1 MISLKRFWHKLN
13 SIRLNIKIFIILT
26 LLAIISIIILI
37 KCFCFAATD
46 IIKDIII
53 ISSENKSL
61 FIDCSIGYVVSYIF
75 YLLQIYIP
83 DNIKKRKFKEIS
95 KSKIENLVE
104 NMNIALISFPE
115 FFKDNSGNIGCSG
128 KESIIIKLESS
139 ISETSDWYTLID
151 KSEIVGLN
159 NVFQRISQQILSLK
173 DSVLLEYMDIEFIMV
188 LNNIEI
194 SCNKIMLNLNII
206 IEYEKRK
213 KHQYLK
219 VNELFT
225 MLDELK
231 EDKELLKKFVVISPK
246 EYELATKEESIK
258 YKFKVKELSNLLVPI
273 SNGRQYIKINKDEI
287 GG

>member
-1 MISLKRFWHKLN
+1 MISLKRFWHRLD

-37 KCFCFAATD
+37 KCFCFANTD

-53 ISSENKSL
+53 ISSEKESL

-104 NMNIALISFPE
+104 NMNVALISFPE
-115 FFKDNSGNIGCSG
+115 FFKENSGNIGCNG
-128 KESIIIKLESS
+128 KGSIIIKLKSS

-173 DSVLLEYMDIEFIMV
+173 DSVLLEYIDIEFIMV

-194 SCNKIMLNLNII
+194 GCNKIVQNLNII

-219 VNELFT
+219 ENELFT

-231 EDKELLKKFVVISPK
+231 EDKELLKKFVVISPN

-258 YKFKVKELSNLLVPI
+258 YKFKVKELSDLLVPI
-273 SNGRQYIKINKDEI
+273 SNGRQYIRINKDEI

>member
-258 YKFKVKELSNLLVPI
+258 YKFKVKELSDLLVPI
-273 SNGRQYIKINKDEI
+273 SNGRQYIRINKDEI

>member
-128 KESIIIKLESS
+128 KESIIIKLKSS

-258 YKFKVKELSNLLVPI
+258 YKFKVNELSNLLVPI

>member
-1 MISLKRFWHKLN
+1 MISLKRFWHRLD
-13 SIRLNIKIFIILT
+13 SIRLNIKMFIILT

-37 KCFCFAATD
+37 KCFGFANTD

-53 ISSENKSL
+53 ISAEKESL

-83 DNIKKRKFKEIS
+83 DNLKKRKFKEIS
-95 KSKIENLVE
+95 KSKIESLVE
-104 NMNIALISFPE
+104 NINIALISFPE
-115 FFKDNSGNIGCSG
+115 FFKENSENIECND
-128 KESIIIKLESS
+128 KESIIIKLKSS
-139 ISETSDWYTLID
+139 ISESCDWYTLID

-159 NVFQRISQQILSLK
+159 SVFQRVSQQVSSLK

-194 SCNKIMLNLNII
+194 RCNKIMQNLNII

-213 KHQYLK
+213 KHQYIK

-231 EDKELLKKFVVISPK
+231 EYKELLKKFVVISPK
-246 EYELATKEESIK
+246 EYELATKEEIIK
-258 YKFKVKELSNLLVPI
+258 YNFKVEELSNLIVPI
-273 SNGRQYIKINKDEI
+273 SSGRQYIRINKDEI

>member
-128 KESIIIKLESS
+128 KESIIIKLKSS

>member
-1 MISLKRFWHKLN
+1 MISLKRFWHRLD

-37 KCFCFAATD
+37 KCFCFANTD

-53 ISSENKSL
+53 ISSEKESL

-115 FFKDNSGNIGCSG
+115 IFKENSGNIGCNG
-128 KESIIIKLESS
+128 KGSIIIKLKSS

-173 DSVLLEYMDIEFIMV
+173 DSALLEYMDIEFIMV

-194 SCNKIMLNLNII
+194 GCNKIVQNLNII

-219 VNELFT
+219 ENELFT

-231 EDKELLKKFVVISPK
+231 EDKELLKKFVVISLN

-258 YKFKVKELSNLLVPI
+258 YKFKVKELSDLLVPI
-273 SNGRQYIKINKDEI
+273 SNGRQYIRINKDEI

>member
-1 MISLKRFWHKLN
+1 MISLKRFWHRLD

-37 KCFCFAATD
+37 KCFCFANTD

-53 ISSENKSL
+53 ISSEKESL

-115 FFKDNSGNIGCSG
+115 FFKENSGNIGCSG
-128 KESIIIKLESS
+128 KESIIIKLKSS

-219 VNELFT
+219 ANELFT

-246 EYELATKEESIK
+246 EYELSTKEESIK

>member
-128 KESIIIKLESS
+128 KESIIIKLKSS

-231 EDKELLKKFVVISPK
+231 EDKELLKKIVVISPK

>member
-26 LLAIISIIILI
+26 LLAIISILILI

-128 KESIIIKLESS
+128 KESIIIKLKSS

-173 DSVLLEYMDIEFIMV
+173 DSVLLEYMDIEFIMA

-231 EDKELLKKFVVISPK
+231 EDKELLKKFVIISPK

>member
-26 LLAIISIIILI
+26 LLAIISILILI

-128 KESIIIKLESS
+128 KESIIIKLKSS

-219 VNELFT
+219 ANELFT

-246 EYELATKEESIK
+246 EYELSTKEESIK